1 MSKELINLYKQIY
14 NESHLT
20 ESNPIAIANK
30 INELGTNAISNNDID
45 ILLNTMIYNEAKGR
59 HEIPIGNG
67 RTISLL
73 DINDCQSFCNQII
86 NHINI
91 RNGNII
97 DVERK
102 IKKAINN
109 VYQGNDGVPFPE
121 VITDDN

>member
-1 MSKELINLYKQIY
+1 
-14 NESHLT
+14 
-20 ESNPIAIANK
+20 
-30 INELGTNAISNNDID
+30 
-45 ILLNTMIYNEAKGR
+45 MIYNEAKGR

-91 RNGNII
+91 QNGNII

-102 IKKAINN
+102 IKKAINS
-109 VYQGNDGVPFPE
+109 VYQGNDGIPFPE
-121 VITDDN
+121 VITDAN